1 VLFIAQRRGIME
13 IETLSNTIK
22 ITGNIKSVSDFQN
35 IKERVESLIL
45 QHKHINVNIVDSL
58 SITSSVIGYLNKL
71 VLKDN
76 IDIQMHVGNE
86 QLLHLLD
93 DLNLISTFK
102 AKRA

>member
-1 VLFIAQRRGIME
+1 ME
-13 IETLSNTIK
+13 IETSSNTIK
-22 ITGNIKSVSDFQN
+22 ITGNIKSISDFQN
-35 IKERVESLIL
+35 IKERVDALIL
-45 QHKHINVNIVDSL
+45 QHKHINITIIDSL